1 MAGRRFEGAVTTPAD
16 GGELPDQ
23 SIPPPSQRPA
33 RPILVELA
41 ASILIVGGLTSLI
54 GSLAAPGLLGL
65 AFVALNV
72 VMIALGVL
80 IRRARAWVV
89 AVNVVVV
96 ALFLEV
102 TALPSAFAIVF
113 IVLDAIVLAALI
125 RHRAWFD
132 WRSEDAMDRDD
143 AAHVDD
149 AAEPPA

>member
-16 GGELPDQ
+16 GGELPDR
-23 SIPPPSQRPA
+23 SIPPPPQRPA

-72 VMIALGVL
+72 VMIVLGVL

-89 AVNVVVV
+89 ALNVVVV

-143 AAHVDD
+143 ATHPDD

>member
-1 MAGRRFEGAVTTPAD
+1 MPSRRFEGAVTTPAD

-23 SIPPPSQRPA
+23 SIPPPPQRPA

-41 ASILIVGGLTSLI
+41 PSILIVGGLMSLI
-54 GSLAAPGLLGL
+54 GSLAAPGLLGI

-72 VMIALGVL
+72 VMVVLGVL

-102 TALPSAFAIVF
+102 TALPSAIAIVF
-113 IVLDAIVLAALI
+113 IVLDTIVLAALI
-125 RHRAWFD
+125 RYRAWFD
-132 WRSEDAMDRDD
+132 WRPEDAMEPED
-143 AAHVDD
+143 AADPDD
-149 AAEPPA
+149 AAEPVA